1 MYHLWEYLH
10 HDVEHRSSG
19 PIAHLEKYFQK
30 VFLPLWNSH
39 HLPWHRRVPRWSR
52 FDQNSSSYTKYENH
66 SKENQISHVDRYT
79 FCSFIRERE
88 FQSDCCEVPCVL
100 VKYTCTQ
107 PEYRP
112 ATFDMSAYRL
122 AYSLI
127 KFSGNIC
134 FWYSLYL
141 LV

>member
-1 MYHLWEYLH
+1 MKL
-10 HDVEHRSSG
+10 SS
-19 PIAHLEKYFQK
+19 PTMTSPCLSMVK
-30 VFLPLWNSH
+30 V
-39 HLPWHRRVPRWSR
+39 WSKL
-52 FDQNSSSYTKYENH
+52 FIVYKYENH

-134 FWYSLYL
+134 FWYSLYGINL